1 MPSPKPR
8 PPALKLLTGRSEGR
22 DSGGRKVAPAPG
34 FLRLPPT
41 APDWLPEEAAAEWER
56 VVPELQRLQL
66 LKPPDRAALTAY
78 CLAWA
83 RLREAQDIVTRE
95 GMVIHDDKQGRA
107 QRHPALLTLEAAS
120 KELRA
125 WCGEFGLTPSAEARV
140 SRSEGDG
147 DGEENPFA

>member
-1 MPSPKPR
+1 MPSPKPQ
-8 PPALKLLTGRSEGR
+8 PVALKLIKGRSEGR
-22 DSGGRKVAPAPG
+22 DSGGRAVKPAPG
-34 FLRLPPT
+34 FVRLPPT
-41 APDWLPEEAAAEWER
+41 PPEWLPPEAAAEWER

-66 LKPPDRAALTAY
+66 LKPPDRAALASY

-83 RLREAQDIVTRE
+83 RIKEAQEIVSRE
-95 GMVIHDDKQGRA
+95 GMVISDDKQGRA

-140 SRSEGDG
+140 SRSEADD
-147 DGEENPFA
+147 DGEDNPFS